1 LGLCDKAELITRT
14 ALAHDIHEQIITQ
27 KRCLFLTGH
36 IVGSGLDLDD
46 EVKTAFLPPIR
57 NVLRNEHI
65 AMSTYTPIFAT
76 FTDEDIQTIERER
89 ERDSKRKKRA
99 TRARRGVILPDR
111 EPVKT
116 QRTLLNPIGA
126 NGVIAQAATE
136 LASAAPVTSS
146 RRAAA
151 IAAQANINLLAQDL
165 PLPQPPTPPST
176 NHPYKTTKSRGRG
189 SGRGGYSRN
198 SPASFPTREG
208 SVLGDHHTPMPSSAL
223 KRSHREQTGSEINSP
238 APNKMARVYH
248 PSSPTLVNESQSNS
262 QAHSQIKMEQPS
274 FQAPPPTI
282 SGIPQST
289 SMGEIKRKTED
300 LIDPRDTKSA
310 KLDPMLGQGHGP
322 FDSNPQSRSDSPS
335 SISFPPIPKQDQKRF
350 MPSSPSSS
358 DSGSES
364 SDSDYGA
371 PKKSKPLGNKTQKS
385 ITPASIPLPTLNPS
399 PQFSSSP
406 TVSFY

>member
-1 LGLCDKAELITRT
+1 MSST

-57 NVLRNEHI
+57 NVLRNEHV

-111 EPVKT
+111 EPAKT

-165 PLPQPPTPPST
+165 PLPQPPTPPPT
-176 NHPYKTTKSRGRG
+176 NHPYKTNKGRGRG

-238 APNKMARVYH
+238 APSKMARVYH
-248 PSSPTLVNESQSNS
+248 PSSPTLVNESLSNS
-262 QAHSQIKMEQPS
+262 QHNIKMEPS
-274 FQAPPPTI
+274 FQAPPPPIT
-282 SGIPQST
+282 SIPQST

-310 KLDPMLGQGHGP
+310 KLDPMLGQG

-335 SISFPPIPKQDQKRF
+335 FISFPPPKQDQRF

-371 PKKSKPLGNKTQKS
+371 PKKAKAQAKVQKS

-399 PQFSSSP
+399 PQLASSTPS
-406 TVSFY
+406 VSRTHTTHGELADILATIMGH